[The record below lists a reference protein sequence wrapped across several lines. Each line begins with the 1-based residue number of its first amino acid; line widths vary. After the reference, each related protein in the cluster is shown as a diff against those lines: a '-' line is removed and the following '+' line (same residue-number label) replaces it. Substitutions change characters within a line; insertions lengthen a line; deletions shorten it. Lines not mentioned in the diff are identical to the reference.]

1 MQWILTNSKNEEACN
16 ADSGMYSYT
25 QMTIRLLLE
34 LIINILSD
42 DKVNFSSNDAM
53 SNSLSNVSI
62 ETF

>member
-1 MQWILTNSKNEEACN
+1 MKNEEACN